1 MLTYEISMRGRTPI
15 YEYLYQCIR
24 RDILS
29 GELKA
34 GEKLPSKRSLAAHL
48 DISVVTVENAY
59 SQLLL
64 EGYIYSVECSGYY
77 VSRLRIQNPACGDE
91 DAPRLY
97 PVSYTHLTLPTIR
110 LV

>member
-1 MLTYEISMRGRTPI
+1 MLTYEIHMRGKTPI

-24 RDILS
+24 RDILT

-59 SQLLL
+59 SQLVL

-77 VSRLRIQNPACGDE
+77 VSKLRVLNSVGETRDFQGVYGKE
-91 DAPRLY
+91 RT
-97 PVSYTHLTLPTIR
+97 VQE
-110 LV
+110 